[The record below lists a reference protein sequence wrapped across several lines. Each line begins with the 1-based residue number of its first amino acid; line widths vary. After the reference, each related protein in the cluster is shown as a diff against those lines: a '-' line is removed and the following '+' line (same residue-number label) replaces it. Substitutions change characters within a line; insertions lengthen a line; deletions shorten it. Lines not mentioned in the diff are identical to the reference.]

1 MSQGQVQ
8 IQKTEQKQVQT
19 VSQQQLLQA
28 MLTELPVNQLID
40 RINTE
45 MDDNPALELS
55 SNEDVDEMDNSAYDS
70 SDDATD
76 TFGDASD
83 AVGDTSDDYESRS
96 EKEDRQ
102 TALDDALSSIGRDD
116 EDLPVY
122 QGGQRD
128 VEYGS
133 TQSFYDQLIE
143 QMNETELTPLQAQV
157 MEYLIGSLDDDGLL
171 RKSANDIADE
181 LAIYNNI
188 YVSEEEI
195 EAVVKILQ
203 QFDPPGVGAR
213 SLQQCLLIQIRR
225 RDTTLLTRRM
235 EAVVEDYFDDFIKN
249 HWERIRSSLQ
259 MTKDE
264 TDEVN
269 VELRRLNPK
278 PGASMNDTV
287 GRSMEQITPDF
298 IVDTQDDG
306 TVTFALNN
314 GEVPDLCISSSFADI
329 LKTYQSKE
337 NVSRSES
344 DALLYAKT
352 KVESAQRFINAVK
365 MRHRT
370 LSMTMS
376 AIIHWQHRFF
386 EDGDESSLRP
396 MRLKDISDKTG
407 LSISTISRVSNSK
420 YALTKWGIFPLRHF
434 FSDSYVNDGGEEMS
448 TREIK
453 MALKDIIDN
462 EDKSNPLSDEA
473 LCRLLAEKGYPIARR
488 TVSKYREM
496 MGIPV
501 KRFRK
506 S

>member
-55 SNEDVDEMDNSAYDS
+55 SNEDVDEMANSAYDS
-70 SDDATD
+70 SDDASD

-195 EAVVKILQ
+195 ETVVKILQ

-306 TVTFALNN
+306 TVTFVLNN

-506 S
+506 N

>member
-1 MSQGQVQ
+1 MSQSQFQ

-45 MDDNPALELS
+45 MDDNPALEVS
-55 SNEDVDEMDNSAYDS
+55 SDENVDDMGNSLYDS
-70 SDDATD
+70 SDDAVD
-76 TFGDASD
+76 TM
-83 AVGDTSDDYESRS
+83 GDTADDYEVRS

-102 TALDDALSSIGRDD
+102 TALDDALNSIGRDD

-122 QGGQRD
+122 QGSQRE

-133 TQSFYDQLIE
+133 TQSFYDQLLE
-143 QMNETELTPLQAQV
+143 QMNETELSPLQAKV

-171 RKSANDIADE
+171 RKSSDDIADE

-195 EAVVKILQ
+195 ENVVKILQ

-213 SLQQCLLIQIRR
+213 SLQECLLIQIRR

-235 EAVVEDYFDDFIKN
+235 EAVVEDFFDDFTKN

-269 VELRRLNPK
+269 TELRRLNPK
-278 PGASMNDTV
+278 PGASLNDVV

-306 TVTFALNN
+306 TVTFTLNN
-314 GEVPDLCISSSFADI
+314 GDVPDLCISSSFTDL
-329 LKTYQSKE
+329 LKEYQSKE
-337 NVSRSES
+337 NVSRSTSE
-344 DALLYAKT
+344 ALLYAKT

-365 MRHRT
+365 MRHHT

-386 EDGDESSLRP
+386 EDGDESLLRP
-396 MRLKDISDKTG
+396 MKLKDISDKTG
-407 LSISTISRVSNSK
+407 LSLSTISRVSNSK
-420 YALTKWGIFPLRHF
+420 YALTKWGVFPLRHF
-434 FSDSYVNDGGEEMS
+434 FSDSYVGEGGEEMS

-453 MALKDIIDN
+453 AALRDIIDN

-473 LCRLLAEKGYPIARR
+473 LCKMLVEKGYPIARR

-496 MGIPV
+496 LGIPV
-501 KRFRK
+501 KRYRK
-506 S
+506 N

>member
-70 SDDATD
+70 SDDASD

-83 AVGDTSDDYESRS
+83 AIGDTSDDYESRS

-133 TQSFYDQLIE
+133 TQSFYDQLVE

-195 EAVVKILQ
+195 ETVVKILQ

-269 VELRRLNPK
+269 AELRRLNPK

-306 TVTFALNN
+306 TVTFVLNN

-506 S
+506 N

>member
-1 MSQGQVQ
+1 MSQSQFQ

-45 MDDNPALELS
+45 MDDNPALEVS
-55 SNEDVDEMDNSAYDS
+55 SDENVDDMGNSLYDS
-70 SDDATD
+70 SDDAVD
-76 TFGDASD
+76 TM
-83 AVGDTSDDYESRS
+83 GDTADDYEVRS

-102 TALDDALSSIGRDD
+102 TALDDALNSIGRDD

-122 QGGQRD
+122 QGSQRE

-143 QMNETELTPLQAQV
+143 QMNETELSPLQAKV

-171 RKSANDIADE
+171 RKSSDDIADE

-195 EAVVKILQ
+195 ENVVKILQ

-213 SLQQCLLIQIRR
+213 SLQECLLIQIRR

-235 EAVVEDYFDDFIKN
+235 EAVVEDFFDDFTKN

-269 VELRRLNPK
+269 TELRRLNPK
-278 PGASMNDTV
+278 PGASLNDVV

-306 TVTFALNN
+306 TVTFTLNN
-314 GEVPDLCISSSFADI
+314 GDVPDLCISSSFTDL
-329 LKTYQSKE
+329 LKEYQSKE
-337 NVSRSES
+337 NVSRSTSE
-344 DALLYAKT
+344 ALLYAKT

-365 MRHRT
+365 MRHHT

-386 EDGDESSLRP
+386 EDGDESLLRP
-396 MRLKDISDKTG
+396 MKLKDISDKTG

-420 YALTKWGIFPLRHF
+420 YALTKWGVFPLRHF
-434 FSDSYVNDGGEEMS
+434 FSDSYVGEGGEEMS

-453 MALKDIIDN
+453 AALRDIIDN

-473 LCRLLAEKGYPIARR
+473 LCKMLVEKGYPIARR

-496 MGIPV
+496 LGIPV
-501 KRFRK
+501 KRYRK
-506 S
+506 N

>member
-70 SDDATD
+70 SDDASD

-143 QMNETELTPLQAQV
+143 QMNETELTPLQVQV

-195 EAVVKILQ
+195 ETVVKILQ

-269 VELRRLNPK
+269 AELRRLNPK

-306 TVTFALNN
+306 TVTFVLNN

-329 LKTYQSKE
+329 VKTYQSKE

-506 S
+506 N

>member
-70 SDDATD
+70 SDDASD

-195 EAVVKILQ
+195 ETVVKILQ

-269 VELRRLNPK
+269 AELRRLNPK

-306 TVTFALNN
+306 TVTFVLNN

-473 LCRLLAEKGYPIARR
+473 LCRLLSEKGYPIARR

-506 S
+506 N

>member
-70 SDDATD
+70 SDVASD

-83 AVGDTSDDYESRS
+83 AIGDTSDDYESRS

-195 EAVVKILQ
+195 ETVVKILQ

-306 TVTFALNN
+306 TVTFVLNN

>member
-45 MDDNPALELS
+45 MDDNPALEVS
-55 SNEDVDEMDNSAYDS
+55 ADDNVDDIDNSLY
-70 SDDATD
+70 
-76 TFGDASD
+76 
-83 AVGDTSDDYESRS
+83 DTSDDAVEPSGDNNADDYEART

-102 TALDDALSSIGRDD
+102 TALDDALISIGRDD

-122 QGGQRD
+122 QGSQRD
-128 VEYGS
+128 VDYGT
-133 TQSFYDQLIE
+133 TQSFHDQLIE
-143 QMNETELTPLQAQV
+143 QMNETELSPLQAKV

-171 RKSANDIADE
+171 RKSADDIADE

-213 SLQQCLLIQIRR
+213 SLQECLLIQIRR

-235 EAVVEDYFDDFIKN
+235 EAVVADYFDDFTKN

-269 VELRRLNPK
+269 VELRHLNPK

-306 TVTFALNN
+306 SVTFTLNN
-314 GEVPDLCISSSFADI
+314 GEVPDLCISRSFTDL
-329 LKTYQSKE
+329 LKEYQSKE
-337 NVSRSES
+337 NVSRSTS

-370 LSMTMS
+370 LSLTMS
-376 AIIHWQHRFF
+376 AIIHWQHQFF
-386 EDGDESSLRP
+386 VDGEESSLRP

-407 LSISTISRVSNSK
+407 LGISTISRVSNSK

-434 FSDSYVNDGGEEMS
+434 FSDAYVSEGGEEMS

-453 MALKDIIDN
+453 AALKDLIDN
-462 EDKSNPLSDEA
+462 EDKSSPLSDEA
-473 LCRLLAEKGYPIARR
+473 LCRLLAERGYPIARR

-496 MGIPV
+496 LGIPV

>member
-1 MSQGQVQ
+1 MSQGQFQ

-45 MDDNPALELS
+45 MDDNPALEVS
-55 SNEDVDEMDNSAYDS
+55 SDENVDDMNNSLYDS
-70 SDDATD
+70 SDDAVD
-76 TFGDASD
+76 TM
-83 AVGDTSDDYESRS
+83 GDTADDYEARS

-102 TALDDALSSIGRDD
+102 TALDDALNSIGRDD

-122 QGGQRD
+122 QGSQRE

-133 TQSFYDQLIE
+133 TQSFYDQLLE
-143 QMNETELTPLQAQV
+143 QMNETELSPLQAKV

-171 RKSANDIADE
+171 RKSSDDIADE

-195 EAVVKILQ
+195 ENVVKILQ

-213 SLQQCLLIQIRR
+213 SLQECLLIQIRR

-235 EAVVEDYFDDFIKN
+235 EAVVEDFFDDFTKN

-269 VELRRLNPK
+269 TELRRLNPK
-278 PGASMNDTV
+278 PGASMNDVV

-306 TVTFALNN
+306 TVTFTLNN
-314 GEVPDLCISSSFADI
+314 GDVPDLCISSSFTDL
-329 LKTYQSKE
+329 LKEYQSKE
-337 NVSRSES
+337 NVSRSTSE
-344 DALLYAKT
+344 ALLYAKT
-352 KVESAQRFINAVK
+352 KVESAQRFINAIK

-386 EDGDESSLRP
+386 EDGDDSLLRP
-396 MRLKDISDKTG
+396 MKLKDISDKTG
-407 LSISTISRVSNSK
+407 LSLSTISRVSNSK
-420 YALTKWGIFPLRHF
+420 YALTKWGVFPLRHF
-434 FSDSYVNDGGEEMS
+434 FSDSYVGGGGEEMS

-453 MALKDIIDN
+453 AALRDIIDN

-473 LCRLLAEKGYPIARR
+473 LCKMLAEKGYPIARR

-496 MGIPV
+496 LGIPV
-501 KRFRK
+501 KRLRK
-506 S
+506 N

>member
-1 MSQGQVQ
+1 MSQGQFQ

-45 MDDNPALELS
+45 MDDNPALEVS
-55 SNEDVDEMDNSAYDS
+55 SDENVDDMNNSLYDS
-70 SDDATD
+70 SDDAVD
-76 TFGDASD
+76 TM
-83 AVGDTSDDYESRS
+83 GDTADDYEARS

-102 TALDDALSSIGRDD
+102 TALDDALNSIGRDD

-122 QGGQRD
+122 QGSQRE

-133 TQSFYDQLIE
+133 TQSFYDQLLE
-143 QMNETELTPLQAQV
+143 QMNETELSPLQAKV

-171 RKSANDIADE
+171 RKSSDDIADE

-195 EAVVKILQ
+195 ENVVKILQ

-213 SLQQCLLIQIRR
+213 SLQECLLIQIRR

-235 EAVVEDYFDDFIKN
+235 EAVVEDFFDDFTKN

-269 VELRRLNPK
+269 TELRRLNPK
-278 PGASMNDTV
+278 PGASMNDVV

-306 TVTFALNN
+306 TVTFTLNN
-314 GEVPDLCISSSFADI
+314 GDVPDLCISSSFTDL
-329 LKTYQSKE
+329 LKEYQSKE
-337 NVSRSES
+337 NVSRSTSE
-344 DALLYAKT
+344 ALLYAKT

-365 MRHRT
+365 MRHHT

-396 MRLKDISDKTG
+396 MKLKDISDKTG
-407 LSISTISRVSNSK
+407 LSLSTISRVSNSK
-420 YALTKWGIFPLRHF
+420 YALTKWGVFPLRHF
-434 FSDSYVNDGGEEMS
+434 FSDSYVGEGGEEMS

-453 MALKDIIDN
+453 AALRDIIDN

-473 LCRLLAEKGYPIARR
+473 LCKMLAEKGYPIARR

-496 MGIPV
+496 LGIPV
-501 KRFRK
+501 KRLRK
-506 S
+506 N

>member
-1 MSQGQVQ
+1 
-8 IQKTEQKQVQT
+8 
-19 VSQQQLLQA
+19 
-28 MLTELPVNQLID
+28 
-40 RINTE
+40 
-45 MDDNPALELS
+45 
-55 SNEDVDEMDNSAYDS
+55 
-70 SDDATD
+70 
-76 TFGDASD
+76 
-83 AVGDTSDDYESRS
+83 
-96 EKEDRQ
+96 
-102 TALDDALSSIGRDD
+102 
-116 EDLPVY
+116 
-122 QGGQRD
+122 
-128 VEYGS
+128 
-133 TQSFYDQLIE
+133 
-143 QMNETELTPLQAQV
+143 
-157 MEYLIGSLDDDGLL
+157 
-171 RKSANDIADE
+171 
-181 LAIYNNI
+181 
-188 YVSEEEI
+188 
-195 EAVVKILQ
+195 
-203 QFDPPGVGAR
+203 
-213 SLQQCLLIQIRR
+213 
-225 RDTTLLTRRM
+225 
-235 EAVVEDYFDDFIKN
+235 
-249 HWERIRSSLQ
+249 

-506 S
+506 N

>member
-70 SDDATD
+70 SDDASD

-83 AVGDTSDDYESRS
+83 AIGDTSDDYESRS

-195 EAVVKILQ
+195 ETVVKILQ

-306 TVTFALNN
+306 TVTFVLNH
-314 GEVPDLCISSSFADI
+314 GEVTELCISS
-329 LKTYQSKE
+329 
-337 NVSRSES
+337 
-344 DALLYAKT
+344 
-352 KVESAQRFINAVK
+352 
-365 MRHRT
+365 
-370 LSMTMS
+370 
-376 AIIHWQHRFF
+376 
-386 EDGDESSLRP
+386 
-396 MRLKDISDKTG
+396 
-407 LSISTISRVSNSK
+407 
-420 YALTKWGIFPLRHF
+420 
-434 FSDSYVNDGGEEMS
+434 
-448 TREIK
+448 
-453 MALKDIIDN
+453 
-462 EDKSNPLSDEA
+462 
-473 LCRLLAEKGYPIARR
+473 
-488 TVSKYREM
+488 
-496 MGIPV
+496 
-501 KRFRK
+501 
-506 S
+506 

>member
-1 MSQGQVQ
+1 MSQGQFQ

-45 MDDNPALELS
+45 MDDNPALEVS
-55 SNEDVDEMDNSAYDS
+55 SDENVDDMNNSLYDS
-70 SDDATD
+70 SDDAVD
-76 TFGDASD
+76 TM
-83 AVGDTSDDYESRS
+83 GDTADDYEARS

-102 TALDDALSSIGRDD
+102 TALDDALNSIGRDD

-122 QGGQRD
+122 QGSQRE

-133 TQSFYDQLIE
+133 TQSFYDQLLE
-143 QMNETELTPLQAQV
+143 QMNETELSPLQAKV
-157 MEYLIGSLDDDGLL
+157 MEYLIGSLDDDDLL
-171 RKSANDIADE
+171 RKSSDDIADE

-195 EAVVKILQ
+195 ENVVKILQ

-213 SLQQCLLIQIRR
+213 SLQECLLIQIRR

-235 EAVVEDYFDDFIKN
+235 EAVVEDFFDDFTKN

-269 VELRRLNPK
+269 TELRRLNPK
-278 PGASMNDTV
+278 PGASMNDVV

-306 TVTFALNN
+306 TVTFTLNN
-314 GEVPDLCISSSFADI
+314 GDVPDLCISSSFTDL
-329 LKTYQSKE
+329 LKEYQSKE
-337 NVSRSES
+337 NFSRSTSE
-344 DALLYAKT
+344 ALLYAKT
-352 KVESAQRFINAVK
+352 KVESAQRFINAIK

-386 EDGDESSLRP
+386 EDGDDSLLRP
-396 MRLKDISDKTG
+396 MKLKDISDKTG
-407 LSISTISRVSNSK
+407 LSLSTISRVSNSK
-420 YALTKWGIFPLRHF
+420 YALTKWGVFPLRHF
-434 FSDSYVNDGGEEMS
+434 FSDSYVGEGGEEMS

-453 MALKDIIDN
+453 AALRDIIDN

-473 LCRLLAEKGYPIARR
+473 LCKMLAEKGYPIARR

-496 MGIPV
+496 LGIPV
-501 KRFRK
+501 KRLRK
-506 S
+506 N